1 MTPNLARRP
10 DPGEHVPYYAPYV
23 QLVPDGDVLATLA
36 AQIGETVSL
45 LDGLAAE
52 RAAHRYAPG
61 KWSLRQVVGHVADAE
76 RVFAYR
82 ALAFA
87 RGDRGEL
94 PGFDENAYAEAS
106 PSVERPLAEAVADLA
121 AVRGATLSLF
131 RALAPEAW
139 SRRGVANGNPITVR
153 ALAWII
159 AGHERHH
166 VGVLRE
172 RYLERGGPG

>member
-1 MTPNLARRP
+1 MTLDLARRP
-10 DPGEHVPYYAPYV
+10 EPGEHVPFYAGYV
-23 QLVPDGDVLATLA
+23 ALVPDGDVLATLR
-36 AQIGETVSL
+36 AQAGETVSL
-45 LDGLAAE
+45 LRGLPSD
-52 RAAHRYAPG
+52 RAGHRYAPG
-61 KWSLRQVVGHVADAE
+61 KWSLGQVVGHVADAE

-87 RGDRGEL
+87 RGDASEL

-106 PSVERPLAEAVADLA
+106 PAVDRPLAEVLGDLA

-131 RALAPEAW
+131 GALPGAAW
-139 SRRGVANGNPITVR
+139 ARRGVANGNPVTVR

-166 VGVLRE
+166 VRVLRE
-172 RYLERGGPG
+172 RYLG